1 MNATTRLLG
10 VLALL
15 LAVCLWVT
23 ILVTYDHSLSE
34 EIKEFPIEKVPEK
47 VSQEVDGEIK
57 EKHGGRKGAIR
68 PPKKLNVSGPHTYLM
83 RNRSSAMRLAPIAL
97 YNPAENTITE
107 SSVIWSDFV
116 TKPKEIIRT
125 KSEKMDG
132 NVINT
137 LRMCSTEIVDKLSA
151 KLNGKELE
159 FCHWALSDTGGKV
172 KLGESYGTLT
182 TAEQGKFESL
192 GCNNIVKVGESFSC
206 DDERGDS
213 LIQNWRRNPI
223 KGLCEDKAE
232 SKINCYDTPNGRTR
246 FCMFENTM
254 MSFKRMRK
262 KVLSTYIRHNTSLQ
276 LHTTASHIHSSSQHT
291 FST

>member
-1 MNATTRLLG
+1 MNGTSRMLG
-10 VLALL
+10 VMALL

-47 VSQEVDGEIK
+47 VSQGVDGEIK

-68 PPKKLNVSGPHTYLM
+68 PPKKLNVSGPHIYLM
-83 RNRSSAMRLAPIAL
+83 RNRSSAMRLAPISL
-97 YNPAENTITE
+97 YNAVENTIAE
-107 SSVIWSDFV
+107 SSVIWSEFV
-116 TKPKEIIRT
+116 TLPKETIRS
-125 KSEKMDG
+125 KSEKMDA
-132 NVINT
+132 NVNNT
-137 LRMCSTEIVDKLSA
+137 LRLCPTEIVDKLSA
-151 KLNGKELE
+151 KLNGKDLE

-192 GCNNIVKVGESFSC
+192 GCGNIVKAGESFSC

-213 LIQNWRRNPI
+213 LIQNWRRNPV

-246 FCMFENTM
+246 YCMFENAM
-254 MSFKRMRK
+254 MSCKRMRK
-262 KVLSTYIRHNTSLQ
+262 KVTPLICIYLSSHTSS
-276 LHTTASHIHSSSQHT
+276 LHYIHS
-291 FST
+291 F